1 MKLIAGLG
9 NPGEKFKNSR
19 HNVGFM
25 VVDAFA
31 RQVELSWRY
40 SADLMCY
47 FVKGGNYV
55 LCKPAIYMN
64 KSGEAIRALGA
75 FYKISPKEILI
86 VHDDLDLD
94 FGKVR
99 LSFNGI
105 SAGHHGV
112 ESTIES
118 LGSMDFGRLRVGIGH
133 PRYKGDT
140 AVVEYVLADFSAE
153 ETKTLETIFK
163 KSQEAVQSF
172 IDEGIE
178 ATMNRFN

>member
-1 MKLIAGLG
+1 MKLIVGLG
-9 NPGEKFKNSR
+9 NPGEKFKNNR

-31 RQVELSWRY
+31 KHVELSWRY

-47 FVKGGNYV
+47 FVKWSNYV

-64 KSGEAIRALGA
+64 KSGEAIRAVSL
-75 FYKISPKEILI
+75 FYKISHKEVLV

-99 LSFNGI
+99 LSFNGT

-133 PRYKGDT
+133 PKYKGNT
-140 AVVEYVLADFSAE
+140 AVV
-153 ETKTLETIFK
+153 
-163 KSQEAVQSF
+163 
-172 IDEGIE
+172 
-178 ATMNRFN
+178 